1 VSRSTIPSF
10 HKLTVPER
18 VRAVR
23 DRGLLS
29 AQDYKALL
37 NGEAT
42 LDVTSADAMIENV
55 IGVMGLPVGLALNF
69 LINGK
74 DYVVPLAVEEPS
86 IVAALSYA
94 AKTSRATGGF
104 TTSSSDPILIGQIQ
118 LVDVPHPAKAR
129 QLLEQRKE
137 EVLNLA
143 NSLHP
148 RMVARGGGAVDLE
161 VILHPATSDSVEM
174 LIVHLLVNTCDA
186 MGANLVNT
194 MCEGV
199 ASFLESLTDGTVFL
213 RILSNLTDRSLVRA
227 SVRSSAA
234 ASGGD
239 GEQVRDS
246 IASEPLAKSTLRHRG
261 RAS

>member
-29 AQDYKALL
+29 AQDYKALI

-94 AKTSRATGGF
+94 AKTARATGGF

-148 RMVARGGGAVDLE
+148 RMVARGGGAVDL
-161 VILHPATSDSVEM
+161 
-174 LIVHLLVNTCDA
+174 
-186 MGANLVNT
+186 
-194 MCEGV
+194 
-199 ASFLESLTDGTVFL
+199 
-213 RILSNLTDRSLVRA
+213 
-227 SVRSSAA
+227 
-234 ASGGD
+234 
-239 GEQVRDS
+239 
-246 IASEPLAKSTLRHRG
+246 
-261 RAS
+261 